1 MSNFQMEPCSCS
13 NFLFN
18 ASSVAAAK
26 WRKRRCSAIGIA
38 RLAFMPT
45 FLRSWIFDGRRTKH
59 RRPQFHGRDG

>member
-59 RRPQFHGRDG
+59 RRPQFLGRDG